1 MIGNLLDEEP
11 DCMLELEGIAAALLC
26 RWQAYG
32 TVRYSHFHAQR
43 DPRDW
48 IIDPTPYAYCV

>member
-1 MIGNLLDEEP
+1 
-11 DCMLELEGIAAALLC
+11 MLELEGITAVLLC

-43 DPRDW
+43 DPGD
-48 IIDPTPYAYCV
+48 Y